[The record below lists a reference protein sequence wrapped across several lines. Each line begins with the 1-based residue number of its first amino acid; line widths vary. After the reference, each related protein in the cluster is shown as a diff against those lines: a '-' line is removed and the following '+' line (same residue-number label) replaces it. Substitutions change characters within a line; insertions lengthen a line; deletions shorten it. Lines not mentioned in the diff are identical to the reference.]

1 MNDKRRRKQL
11 REIVDQLT
19 DIRDELVAILGALDD
34 KGSGY
39 VVRVDGS
46 ARRVTFW
53 DAEVWKHRD
62 TDERDWGAIGHG
74 TPYVFASRKDA
85 QRCIDAWHEVDD
97 GMREEY
103 VIEEYDPAPWNR

>member
-1 MNDKRRRKQL
+1 MKKRDEKRL

-34 KGSGY
+34 KGTGY

-46 ARRVTFW
+46 PRCVTFW
-53 DAEVWKHRD
+53 DAKVWKNRD
-62 TDERDWGAIGHG
+62 TDDRDWGVIGHG
-74 TPYVFASRKDA
+74 VPYVFASRKDA
-85 QRCIDAWHEVDD
+85 QQCINAWHEVDD